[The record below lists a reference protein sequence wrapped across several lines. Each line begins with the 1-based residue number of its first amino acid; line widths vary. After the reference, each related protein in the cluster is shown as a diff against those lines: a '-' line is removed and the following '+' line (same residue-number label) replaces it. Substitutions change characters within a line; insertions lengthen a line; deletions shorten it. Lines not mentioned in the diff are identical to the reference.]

1 MQLLAPALDLP
12 RIRHIA
18 EHVLEFGPV
27 GILQAESACNL
38 ARADFARL
46 FADEGE
52 QLFPG
57 GEARF
62 GHGAFHAIW
71 IREGVLACLLAS
83 HRQPVCQPLAWGIW
97 LYGPFSP

>member
-1 MQLLAPALDLP
+1 MMQLLAPALDLS

-18 EHVLEFGPV
+18 EHVLEFGAV
-27 GILQAESACNL
+27 GILQAESARNL

-71 IREGVLACLLAS
+71 IRVGVLAAS
-83 HRQPVCQPLAWGIW
+83 
-97 LYGPFSP
+97 